1 MEKIELQQM
10 LDMAECGIFATKQD
24 TEMELLYANIRF
36 YEMLQYTPEEF
47 QEKFDNRVLAAVLP
61 EDKQK
66 VRNLIA
72 RQRVA
77 GGKLRLEFRAKRKN
91 GLVAWISF
99 SADSIQKDGQMI
111 YFCSCMDITQ
121 AKRNLAEVYQAKRE
135 ADLIANNIPG
145 GVIKLR
151 MTDFKLLYANDGF
164 FRLAGYTKEEYHVN
178 FGNHVDQVLH
188 PDDRKMVQQQ
198 VHAALSNHGLIGF
211 EYRIISKSGEEHWSY
226 VNGCRVDDDE
236 GQPVYLCVIMD
247 ITPRK
252 QLEQELEDAAR
263 RSDILSDFMKIT
275 CWTYDIKQGK
285 LSRSGN
291 LIASYSD
298 ETVFEGEYWLQQ
310 IEEFIHPDE
319 AEDFRRC
326 FQERASEIGQSRK
339 TYHIRNNNGDY
350 QRTEVSFVS
359 VSRTDGDQPDCIF
372 GMTRVLEY
380 SDDVMGSELQATE
393 QMEHLENKLVH
404 MAKGAQAKAE
414 DTITNLLPYSQFLQ
428 QAGSRIGNRAEEE
441 RYAVFCADINEFR
454 KYNYHYGFS
463 ISNDILKQ
471 FSGVLQKFIAK
482 EGLCSRVDGDYFV
495 GVAPYANHKQ
505 LLQSLSEMSSYQDNL
520 NVNEEQQIAYSTTIG
535 LYLVEPKDHEL
546 GEMLERADLA
556 RRSIKGMHSNV
567 YAIYTEDLQHNQSRE
582 EDIIQQIWQAMKDQ
596 TVEICYLPRIQGDKE
611 NIIGCKAVTRIQL
624 REGQYIESDTLQR
637 YIERGGK
644 LKEFAFYTLRHVC
657 NNIGAWKAKGNEV
670 IPFAVEVTAR
680 QLSRKNAVA
689 MIDEIVVKRNKL
701 EPSDLIFELP
711 ERYFA
716 NMTNSLRIALEQL
729 CKRGYQVVISRF
741 GSDHTAVQSL
751 RDLPVTGIKFHGE
764 YFGSYM
770 TNKRE
775 QIILSSIVKM
785 AGDLGM
791 TVTCG
796 GINTKLQEDYA
807 HSLGIDILEGDMYYG
822 AMRSNVFEKCFLME

>member
-1 MEKIELQQM
+1 MDKIELQQM
-10 LDMAECGIFATKQD
+10 LDMAECGIFTTKQD
-24 TEMELLYANIRF
+24 TEMELLYANTGF
-36 YEMLQYTPEEF
+36 YEILQYTPEEF
-47 QEKFDNRVLAAVLP
+47 KEKFDNRVLAAVLP

-91 GLVAWISF
+91 GLVAWVSF
-99 SADSIQKDGQMI
+99 SANSILNDGQMI

-121 AKRNLAEVYQAKRE
+121 TKRNLAEIYQAKRE

-151 MTDFKLLYANDGF
+151 MTDFKLLYANEGF

-178 FGNHVDQVLH
+178 FGGHVDQVLH
-188 PDDRKMVQQQ
+188 PDDRKMVQNQ
-198 VHAALSNHGLIGF
+198 VHSALNNHGLIGF

-252 QLEQELEDAAR
+252 QLEQELADAAK
-263 RSDILSDFMKIT
+263 RSDILSDFMRIT
-275 CWTYDIKQGK
+275 CWTYDIKQNK

-291 LIASYSD
+291 LISSYSD
-298 ETVFEGEYWLQQ
+298 ETAFEGEYWLQHL
-310 IEEFIHPDE
+310 EEIIHPDE
-319 AEDFRRC
+319 AEDFRRR
-326 FQERASEIGQSRK
+326 FQERINEIGQSSK
-339 TYHIRNNNGDY
+339 TYHIKDSNGDY
-350 QRTEVSFVS
+350 QRTEISCVS
-359 VSRTDGDQPDCIF
+359 VSRTDGAKPDCIF
-372 GMTRVLEY
+372 GMTRKLEY
-380 SDDVMGSELQATE
+380 SDDAVGTDLQVTE
-393 QMEHLENKLVH
+393 QMENLENRLVH
-404 MAKGAQAKAE
+404 MAKSAQAQAE
-414 DTITNLLPYSQFLQ
+414 DTITNLLSYNHFLQ
-428 QAGSRIGNRAEEE
+428 QAGSKIENRAEDD

-454 KYNYHYGFS
+454 KFNYHYGFS
-463 ISNDILKQ
+463 IGNDILKQ
-471 FSGVLQKFIAK
+471 YSEVLRNYIAK
-482 EGLCSRVDGDYFV
+482 DGLYSRVDGDYFV
-495 GVAPYANHKQ
+495 GMVPYANHKQ
-505 LLQSLSEMSSYQDNL
+505 LLQSLSEMSSHQDKL
-520 NVNEEQQIAYSTTIG
+520 NATEEQQIAYSTTIG
-535 LYLVEPKDHEL
+535 LYLMESSDHEL
-546 GEMLERADLA
+546 GEMLEKADLA
-556 RRSIKGMHSNV
+556 RRSIKGMNNNV
-567 YAIYTEDLQHNQSRE
+567 YAIYTEDMQYNNTRE
-582 EDIIQQIWQAMKDQ
+582 EDIMQQIWQAMKDQ
-596 TVEICYLPRIQGDKE
+596 TVEICYLPRIQGDRE

-637 YIERGGK
+637 YIERGSK

-689 MIDEIVVKRNKL
+689 MIDEIVVRRNKL

-791 TVTCG
+791 AVTCG
-796 GINTKLQEDYA
+796 GINTKLQEEYA
-807 HSLGIDILEGDMYYG
+807 HSLGIEILEGEMYYG
-822 AMRSNVFEKCFLME
+822 AMRSNVFEKCFLMK